1 MNTTKTAKTFLI
13 IAAIMQSIYFLSTV
27 VILKCP
33 SIVLFLCGHSGGY
46 DLPFD
51 SIRFGG
57 ALVSTILFVIV
68 FAWLFIMM
76 NTQKKLNVITD
87 IAVAAYTYITYF
99 VIDIFVS
106 YKATIWLNTI
116 IFEHEKIGLS
126 SPVSI
131 GENVAGINYLIRCL
145 GYAKVLLFT
154 AIVLMIVGYVIYRVG
169 CSFKKDAE

>member
-1 MNTTKTAKTFLI
+1 MNTTKTAKTFLL
-13 IAAIMQSIYFLSTV
+13 IALIMQLIYFISAV

-68 FAWLFIMM
+68 FVWLFIMM

-116 IFEHEKIGLS
+116 IFERQRDS
-126 SPVSI
+126 SSAVTI
-131 GENVAGINYLIRCL
+131 GENVAGLSYLNSYL

-154 AIVLMIVGYVIYRVG
+154 SIVLMIVGYVIYRVG
-169 CSFKKDAE
+169 CSLNKDVE

>member
-1 MNTTKTAKTFLI
+1 MNTTKTAKTFLL
-13 IAAIMQSIYFLSTV
+13 IAAIMQVIYFLSTV

-33 SIVLFLCGHSGGY
+33 SIVLFLCGHSGKY

-57 ALVSTILFVIV
+57 ALVSMILFLLV
-68 FAWLFIMM
+68 FVWLFVVM
-76 NTQKKLNVITD
+76 NMQKKANVITD

-116 IFEHEKIGLS
+116 IFERERDS
-126 SPVSI
+126 SSAVSI
-131 GENVAGINYLIRCL
+131 GENVAGLNYLTRCL

-169 CSFKKDAE
+169 CSFKKDVE

>member
-1 MNTTKTAKTFLI
+1 VNTSKTTKIFLI
-13 IAAIMQSIYFLSTV
+13 VAAITQLIYFLSIV

-33 SIVLFLCGHSGGY
+33 SIVLFLCGHSGKY

-68 FAWLFIMM
+68 FVWLFLMM
-76 NTQKKLNVITD
+76 NMQKKLNVITD
-87 IAVAAYTYITYF
+87 IVVAAYTYITYF

-116 IFEHEKIGLS
+116 IFERERDS
-126 SPVSI
+126 SSVVSI
-131 GENVAGINYLIRCL
+131 GENVAGLNYLTRYL

-154 AIVLMIVGYVIYRVG
+154 AIVFMIVGYVIYRVG
-169 CSFKKDAE
+169 YYFKKDAK

>member
-1 MNTTKTAKTFLI
+1 MNTTKTAKTFLL
-13 IAAIMQSIYFLSTV
+13 IALIMQLIYFISAV

-57 ALVSTILFVIV
+57 ALAGMVLFGLV
-68 FAWLFIMM
+68 FVWLFIMM
-76 NTQKKLNVITD
+76 NMQKKLNVITD

-116 IFEHEKIGLS
+116 IFERQKDS
-126 SPVSI
+126 YSTVTI
-131 GENVAGINYLIRCL
+131 GENIAGINYLISCL

-154 AIVLMIVGYVIYRVG
+154 VIVLLIVGYVIYRVG
-169 CSFKKDAE
+169 CSVLKRTE

>member
-1 MNTTKTAKTFLI
+1 MNTTKTAKTFLL
-13 IAAIMQSIYFLSTV
+13 IALIMQLIYFISAV

-68 FAWLFIMM
+68 FVWLFIMM
-76 NTQKKLNVITD
+76 NMRKKLNVIID

-106 YKATIWLNTI
+106 YKATIWLNMI
-116 IFEHEKIGLS
+116 IFEREKNYLS
-126 SPVSI
+126 SQVSI
-131 GENVAGINYLIRCL
+131 GENVAGLTYLTRCL
-145 GYAKVLLFT
+145 SYAKVLLFT

-169 CSFKKDAE
+169 CSLNKDVE

>member
-13 IAAIMQSIYFLSTV
+13 IAAIMQLIYFISAV

-68 FAWLFIMM
+68 FVWLFIMM

-116 IFEHEKIGLS
+116 IFERQRDS
-126 SPVSI
+126 SSSVTI
-131 GENVAGINYLIRCL
+131 GENVAGLSYLNSYL

-169 CSFKKDAE
+169 CSLNKDVE

>member
-1 MNTTKTAKTFLI
+1 MNTTKTAKTFLL
-13 IAAIMQSIYFLSTV
+13 IALIMQLIYFISAV

-68 FAWLFIMM
+68 FVWLFIMM

-116 IFEHEKIGLS
+116 IFERQRDS
-126 SPVSI
+126 SSAVTI
-131 GENVAGINYLIRCL
+131 GENVAGLSYLNSYL

-169 CSFKKDAE
+169 CSLNKDVE